1 MRAEQ
6 FDSFEENSES
16 KKNREAQREINK
28 LCYKIYRTILDDYEY
43 KGKYYLSKKVWD
55 DIEIVKSNLEIISGQ
70 ATDQQALI
78 LVLNFLNQELGALPE
93 ELGNLYT
100 ETAFSPQEIRRQLD
114 EEKDI
119 HQAFKKVS
127 DEIKK
132 NHINLDI
139 KQVRGQM
146 KLTEQELH
154 LELQAELEINH

>member
-1 MRAEQ
+1 MKAEQ
-6 FDSFEENSES
+6 FDCFEENSES
-16 KKNREAQREINK
+16 KKHCEAQREINR
-28 LCYKIYRTILDDYEY
+28 LCHGIYRTILDYHDY
-43 KGKYYLSKKVWD
+43 KGKYDLSKKVWD
-55 DIEIVKSNLEIISGQ
+55 DIEIVRSNLEVISGQ

-78 LVLNFLNQELGALPE
+78 LVLNFLNKKLGALPE

-114 EEKDI
+114 EEQDI

-139 KQVRGQM
+139 KQVREQM
-146 KLTEQELH
+146 KLTEQEL
-154 LELQAELEINH
+154 QAELETNR

>member
-6 FDSFEENSES
+6 FDCFEESSES
-16 KKNREAQREINK
+16 KKHREAQREINR
-28 LCYKIYRTILDDYEY
+28 LCHGIYRTILNDYEY

-55 DIEIVKSNLEIISGQ
+55 DIEIVKSNLEVISEQ

-78 LVLNFLNQELGALPE
+78 LVLNFLNKELGALPE

-100 ETAFSPQEIRRQLD
+100 KTAFSPQEIRRQLD
-114 EEKDI
+114 EEQDI

-139 KQVRGQM
+139 KQVREQM
-146 KLTEQELH
+146 KLTEQA
-154 LELQAELEINH
+154 LQEELEINR